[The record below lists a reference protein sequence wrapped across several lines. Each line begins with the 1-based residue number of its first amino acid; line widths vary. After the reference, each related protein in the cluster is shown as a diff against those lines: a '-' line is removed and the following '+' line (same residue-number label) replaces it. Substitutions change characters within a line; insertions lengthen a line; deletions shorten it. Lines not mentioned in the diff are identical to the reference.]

1 MTNQPPTLASLTT
14 SLTTQNLPAPHQSF
28 LRTILTPASQTKLL
42 AVLTATAK
50 HRLLASDITSA
61 DILALSTASLPP
73 TLNNVRIVNTSI
85 QNDTFVQI
93 LDILDL
99 GRSKW
104 DQIEALE
111 SERKGET
118 TKGRE
123 VIRVLP
129 QVENAEHDRGSTA
142 ATQVQAPT
150 RTPHPTQSISRGP
163 HKLLLQ
169 DFKGNKIWAFELKPV
184 PKIGIGGGTG
194 GGGGISIGCKIW
206 LKKGC
211 KVARGMVMLEPGS
224 CMILGGK
231 IEGLDKSWREGREQR
246 LREEVE
252 RERADGA
259 RGGAE

>member
-1 MTNQPPTLASLTT
+1 MANQPATLTSLTASLT
-14 SLTTQNLPAPHQSF
+14 SQNLPPPHQNF
-28 LRTILTPASQTKLL
+28 LRTILTPASQSKPI
-42 AVLTATAK
+42 AVLTATAR
-50 HRLLASDITSA
+50 HRLLSADITSIE
-61 DILALSTASLPP
+61 ILAPNTPFLPP
-73 TLNNVRIVNTSI
+73 ILSNVRTQSTTVP
-85 QNDTFVQI
+85 NDTFVQVLDV
-93 LDILDL
+93 LDI

-129 QVENAEHDRGSTA
+129 QNEGNEHDRGSTA
-142 ATQVQAPT
+142 ATQAPALARSQAQ
-150 RTPHPTQSISRGP
+150 TQTISHGP

-169 DFKGNKIWAFELKPV
+169 DVKGNKIWAFELKKV
-184 PKIGIGGGTG
+184 PKIGIGA
-194 GGGGISIGCKIW
+194 GGISIGCKLW

-211 KVARGMVMLEPGS
+211 QVARGTVMLEPQT
-224 CMILGGK
+224 CMIMGGK

-259 RGGAE
+259 GGGE